1 MAELFKAQLD
11 YVFFL
16 YGLAFVVLGAVCFA
30 LGDRRPRDPPWR
42 ALGAFGLAHG
52 AHEWLGLA
60 ALSAGDTPAFAS
72 ARLVVLAGSF
82 MPLAE
87 FARLGA
93 ARLGR
98 KVPGRWIHAPAL
110 LLIALAAV
118 AIGSAA
124 GDAVARYAL
133 GFTGGVAAGAVLA
146 LLARELA
153 GAEKRWILLAA
164 TGLGLYG
171 VAAGA
176 LVPAAPFW
184 PALLVNQEAFF
195 SSSGIPVQLVRGLLA
210 AWLAI
215 SVWGLRRRRIIEDQA
230 AAYAGPLRLQFAWTA
245 IAFAATLGAGWALT
259 DYLGHHSEQQM
270 RDDVRGDLSL
280 LANRLRMEVG
290 AADSVARSMADSP
303 WALPALAG
311 GAPQASDAADRFVD
325 TFKNAAGEATIAYL
339 MDRDGTVVASS
350 NRFDSDSLVGKNY
363 RFRPYFRQAAAGQ
376 CTHYYALGVTTGE
389 RGYYASCPARDASG
403 RAAGVA
409 VVKKTLD
416 AMELEY
422 RQFEHAFFIDPNS
435 VVFLASD
442 SQALFRTLWPLPE
455 DARQALSRSRQFGE
469 LRAVPL
475 LAGEIAD
482 GAWVEFEGE
491 RHYAGRRYIGDE
503 RWSFVTL
510 RAGAPIA
517 ASRALGIIVTL
528 LFAVLSLVHL
538 VWMEQ
543 LVRDKI
549 ALAKRIELEQHARDL
564 DLRASTDALT
574 GVANRLKFDQELAAE
589 IARATRY
596 GTPLSLVMC
605 DIDRFKAIN
614 DTHGHQAGDSVLVA
628 LCRLI
633 ARNTRK
639 SDLLARWG
647 GEEFLVLARN
657 CGAADALQLAE
668 KLRQV
673 VETGTFGAVGALT
686 CSFGVTQFRD
696 GDTAQSALARADA
709 ALYRAKANGRNRV
722 ETA

>member
-30 LGDRRPRDPPWR
+30 LGDRRPRDLPWR

-52 AHEWLGLA
+52 AHEWLVLA
-60 ALSAGDTPAFAS
+60 ALSAGDTPAFLW

-82 MPLAE
+82 LPLAE

-110 LLIALAAV
+110 LLVALAAV
-118 AIGSAA
+118 AIGPAA

-176 LVPAAPFW
+176 VVPAAPFW

-215 SVWGLRRRRIIEDQA
+215 SVWGLRRQRIIEDHS

-259 DYLGHHSEQQM
+259 DYLGRYSEQRM

-303 WALPALAG
+303 WVLPALAG
-311 GAPQASDAADRFVD
+311 GSPLASQAADGFVD
-325 TFKNAAGEATIAYL
+325 AFKNAAGEATIAYL

-455 DARQALSRSRQFGE
+455 DARQALSRSLQFGE
-469 LRAVPL
+469 LRAAPL

-482 GAWVEFEGE
+482 GTWVEFEGE

-549 ALAKRIELEQHARDL
+549 ALAKRVELEQ
-564 DLRASTDALT
+564 RAATDALT
-574 GVANRLKFDQELAAE
+574 GVANRLKFDQALADE
-589 IARATRY
+589 IARAKRY
-596 GTPLSLVMC
+596 GTPLALVMC
-605 DIDRFKAIN
+605 DVDHFKAIN
-614 DTHGHQAGDSVLVA
+614 DTHGHQAGDSVLVG
-628 LCRLI
+628 LCGLI
-633 ARNTRK
+633 QRHTRK
-639 SDLLARWG
+639 TDLLARWG
-647 GEEFLVLARN
+647 GEEFVILARN
-657 CGAADALQLAE
+657 CGAGDTFQLAE
-668 KLRQV
+668 KLRHLI
-673 VETGTFGAVGALT
+673 ETHAFDKVGAVT
-686 CSFGVTQFRD
+686 CSFGVAQFGE
-696 GDTAQSALARADA
+696 GDSAESALARADA
-709 ALYRAKANGRNRV
+709 ALYRAKASGRNRV